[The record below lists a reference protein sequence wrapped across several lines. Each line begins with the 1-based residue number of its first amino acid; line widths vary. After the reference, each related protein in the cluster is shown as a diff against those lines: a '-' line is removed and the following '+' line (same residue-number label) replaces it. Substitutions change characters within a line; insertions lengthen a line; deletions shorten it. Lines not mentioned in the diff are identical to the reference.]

1 MIITYQHNYSNSSVT
16 VGDDDYFA
24 WMILHCT
31 ILYTILYY
39 NREINT
45 AAVDR
50 INSAREQCL
59 FEREDMHSHFMRGV
73 EQWMSNNII
82 SFELYEVEI
91 KRMHEEGVRLKAQ
104 LLKRDLEVEYLQ
116 SQLKIAAQVIA
127 TYSRRTTI
135 IESASDWDE
144 SCV

>member
-1 MIITYQHNYSNSSVT
+1 MSS
-16 VGDDDYFA
+16 
-24 WMILHCT
+24 
-31 ILYTILYY
+31 
-39 NREINT
+39 
-45 AAVDR
+45 
-50 INSAREQCL
+50 
-59 FEREDMHSHFMRGV
+59 
-73 EQWMSNNII
+73 NII

-104 LLKRDLEVEYLQ
+104 LLKRDREVEYLQ

-127 TYSRRTTI
+127 THSRRTTI